1 MRAPVR
7 RGVVATRCKTSI
19 TVIVFSVLFSSLAF
33 GRDFKSMTLYDLGL
47 EVSKQTGY
55 TLLFSP
61 RVRSNRKVSVY
72 SSEELAGKELYQV
85 FLSVLKGHGYTGV
98 RQGNLVRIVRTRK
111 ARSLAA
117 PVVTP

>member
-1 MRAPVR
+1 MRAM
-7 RGVVATRCKTSI
+7 ATRCKASI
-19 TVIVFSVLFSSLAF
+19 VVIVFSVFYSSVVY
-33 GRDFKSMTLYDLGL
+33 GRDFGSMTLYELGL
-47 EVSKQTGY
+47 KVSEETGY

-61 RVRSNRKVSVY
+61 RVRSNRKISVY
-72 SSEELAGKELYQV
+72 SPEELSGKALYQV

-117 PVVTP
+117 PVITGS